1 MPLLAFPDKVA
12 GKELVFRV
20 DNTAV
25 LWGWNN
31 GYVKNDETATYVL
44 KSASYLAGY
53 LGAIIHVEHVDRMSE
68 DLAALADEMSRR
80 EKTKSEENR
89 EALERAERRPVKGYL
104 NQWLKDP
111 CGMGDPCCT
120 LLKELKQ
127 CYPC

>member
-1 MPLLAFPDKVA
+1 M
-12 GKELVFRV
+12 
-20 DNTAV
+20 
-25 LWGWNN
+25 
-31 GYVKNDETATYVL
+31 
-44 KSASYLAGY
+44 
-53 LGAIIHVEHVDRMSE
+53 EHVDRMSE

-104 NQWLKDP
+104 NQWLEDP

-127 CYPC
+127 CFPC